1 MTHHK
6 RAAADGET
14 REECLL
20 QETASKEAAMA
31 TSMAELQAELRQV
44 RLALGN
50 AHAEIDRQAGLS
62 SQLKKVLIVC
72 LSFTDIPNALHTTI
86 HLNLEEYNYLVAFV
100 HLYFLLG
107 SCVFKCQE
115 QCAVLP

>member
-31 TSMAELQAELRQV
+31 TSMAELQAELRQA
-44 RLALGN
+44 RITLGN
-50 AHAEIDRQAGLS
+50 AHAEIDRLAGLS
-62 SQLKKVLIVC
+62 SQLKKV
-72 LSFTDIPNALHTTI
+72 
-86 HLNLEEYNYLVAFV
+86 
-100 HLYFLLG
+100 
-107 SCVFKCQE
+107 
-115 QCAVLP
+115 